1 MSASAKNRAPW
12 LVLLQK
18 VLIFAGEK
26 RFPEIGREAAMAAVQ
41 RHRVRLS
48 GNRVRV
54 PDSPAAVSLHTD
66 FGKNHTETA

>member
-1 MSASAKNRAPW
+1 MLKIMSESAKNKPPQ

-48 GNRVRV
+48 GNRV
-54 PDSPAAVSLHTD
+54 
-66 FGKNHTETA
+66 